1 MPEPG
6 GLARDML
13 DALRKLGACAERCEV
28 KHDHPDYAEL
38 ASGPLAVTIFYGYGS
53 PPREYM
59 VGVLVEL
66 LNGERVR
73 LGEGAG
79 ASPYE
84 ALGAAVGRACAA
96 AAALA
101 RRLLHLL
108 ADLATSPDECGDDAD
123 CRRAASDAE
132 RALAE
137 FIRDSAERAAEA
149 ARALGCRSA
158 GDAER
163 AAEGVKLLADAIY
176 EGCD

>member
-1 MPEPG
+1 MPEPE
-6 GLARDML
+6 GLASDAL
-13 DALRKLGACAERCEV
+13 DALRRLGACAERCEV
-28 KHDHPDYAEL
+28 KHDHQDYAEL
-38 ASGPLAVTIFYGYGS
+38 ASGPLAVAVFYGYGL
-53 PPREYM
+53 PPRGY
-59 VGVLVEL
+59 VADVLVEL
-66 LNGERVR
+66 ASGERVK
-73 LGEGAG
+73 LGTGAG

-108 ADLATSPDECGDDAD
+108 ADVAASPDECGGDAD
-123 CRRAASDAE
+123 CRRAASGAE
-132 RALAE
+132 VALAE

-149 ARALGCRSA
+149 ARALGCRNA

-163 AAEGVKLLADAIY
+163 AANGVKLLADAIY